1 MKKKI
6 INGLLFAVALVAA
19 TSSFVSCKD
28 YEGDNYAELN
38 EKYTALQ
45 AAYLAQVSAM
55 QDYVLTSR
63 YNSETGYS
71 AAELAAKGT
80 IKARLD
86 DLEEYQES
94 LENDSFPKYAKLIHE
109 NNLAI
114 AKAQGLAERD
124 SAYLRSLLAGW
135 DNGGTLGDMV
145 AEAAGLLT
153 ALKSDTAKYNFA
165 YDTLSTY
172 YKQWNEAVKVADSAW
187 NFVNKGKVNVLGKDI
202 ENLQE
207 MATLYDSAIA
217 DLHERIDSLCD
228 EMDAIKETI
237 KKEVTGIEI
246 QGTINPI
253 YGTFAYPVGLKSY
266 VLATYYGEIDAPVFF
281 PAGDTDGDADFWVGG
296 VAGVLTS
303 ELKDIKAP
311 GFGGPA
317 ALKLNKGIV
326 MDETVGNAGTLYVT
340 VNPSNVDFTGKEFS
354 LRSSNNAVSKVV
366 LSDLVATDDV
376 LTWGARRASANGF
389 YKATATISKDV
400 VKDVALSFNFDA
412 IKTEAKGILDNF
424 TSTSA
429 REAVVDV
436 AKLGLAVMNAMP
448 KNVPQLG
455 VQAQWKDDLT
465 GWKNYVSKYELAA
478 VSAKPLGYDF
488 LYNVSYADKVVKLQ
502 NALIAKEKAYSMELI
517 NKIKGM
523 INVSIGYPEGTGTI
537 TVEDEADGK
546 HIYLTLPDYNISAS
560 GTIPTAQVTV
570 DGTLY
575 NIVFSSTT
583 LDVDGTA
590 TPANKADITSLF
602 NAISKGIEN
611 SLAGIN
617 GKASDLINTLLNK
630 VINVENKFFGKLAS
644 VAGNPNRFILPAMLA
659 SNQSLGY
666 FYPSRNWFT
675 PTLVKAGETI
685 KLYPTSLTGEVV
697 APAFKKYVAILTGP
711 TAGKNY
717 NTGDLN
723 TVLEG
728 NKYNMFEPIEITLTE
743 KGVYEFIYEALGY
756 NGKISGKKY
765 YIEVY

>member
-1 MKKKI
+1 M
-6 INGLLFAVALVAA
+6 
-19 TSSFVSCKD
+19 
-28 YEGDNYAELN
+28 
-38 EKYTALQ
+38 
-45 AAYLAQVSAM
+45 
-55 QDYVLTSR
+55 R
-63 YNSETGYS
+63 
-71 AAELAAKGT
+71 
-80 IKARLD
+80 
-86 DLEEYQES
+86 
-94 LENDSFPKYAKLIHE
+94 P
-109 NNLAI
+109 
-114 AKAQGLAERD
+114 
-124 SAYLRSLLAGW
+124 LRW
-135 DNGGTLGDMV
+135 
-145 AEAAGLLT
+145 
-153 ALKSDTAKYNFA
+153 
-165 YDTLSTY
+165 TY

-246 QGTINPI
+246 QATINPI
-253 YGTFAYPVGLKSY
+253 YGTFAYPFDLQSN
-266 VLATYYGEIDAPVFF
+266 VLATYYGEVDATVFF
-281 PAGDTDGDADFWVGG
+281 PAADGEDADFWVGS
-296 VAGVLTS
+296 VPAVLAS

-354 LRSSNNAVSKVV
+354 LRSSDNKISKVV
-366 LSDLVATDDV
+366 LSDLEASDDL

-389 YKATATISKDV
+389 YKAQATISKDV

-412 IKTEAKGILDNF
+412 IKTEVKGILDNF
-424 TSTSA
+424 TSISA
-429 REAVVDV
+429 REAAVDV

-448 KNVPQLG
+448 TNVPRLG

-488 LYNVSYADKVVKLQ
+488 LYGVNYADKVVKLQ
-502 NALIAKEKAYSMELI
+502 NALIAKEKAYSQELI
-517 NKIKGM
+517 NQIASA
-523 INVSIGYPEGTGTI
+523 ISISIGYPADGGAISVTTDADGTKHVWLTVNATVPSQNITIGDGDLYNGTI
-537 TVEDEADGK
+537 SGTSVKVPNGPYTLTFAQTTAGATAEITTLFEAIQNAVNTTGIKNTVE
-546 HIYLTLPDYNISAS
+546 TN
-560 GTIPTAQVTV
+560 V
-570 DGTLY
+570 
-575 NIVFSSTT
+575 
-583 LDVDGTA
+583 
-590 TPANKADITSLF
+590 NKV
-602 NAISKGIEN
+602 
-611 SLAGIN
+611 
-617 GKASDLINTLLNK
+617 LNK
-630 VINVENKFFGKLAS
+630 IINVENKIFGKVAS
-644 VAGNPNRFILPAMLA
+644 FAGNPNRFILPAMLA
-659 SNQSLGY
+659 SNESLGY
-666 FYPSRNWFT
+666 FYPSRNWFS

-711 TAGKNY
+711 TANKNY

-728 NKYNMFEPIEITLTE
+728 SKYNLNQPIEITLTE

>member
-55 QDYVLTSR
+55 NDYVLTSR

-80 IKARLD
+80 IKKRLD
-86 DLEEYQES
+86 DLEKDTAS
-94 LENDSFPKYAKLIHE
+94 LAARIAA
-109 NNLAI
+109 NNKAI
-114 AKAQGLAERD
+114 ATAQGLAERD
-124 SAYLRSLLAGW
+124 SAYLRSLLKGW

-187 NFVNKGKVNVLGKDI
+187 NFVNKGKVTVLGKDI

-207 MATLYDSAIA
+207 MATLYDGAIA
-217 DLHERIDSLCD
+217 ELKEKIDSLCD

-266 VLATYYGEIDAPVFF
+266 VLATYYGELDAPVFF

-424 TSTSA
+424 TQTSA
-429 REAVVDV
+429 REAAVDI

-478 VSAKPLGYDF
+478 VSAKPLGFDF
-488 LYNVSYADKVVKLQ
+488 LYGVNYAPKVVKIKD
-502 NALIAKEKAYSMELI
+502 AVTAKERAYEKEIEKYLTI
-517 NKIKGM
+517 QFDL
-523 INVSIGYPEGTGTI
+523 PETAGNIQT
-537 TVEDEADGK
+537 DADGK
-546 HIYLTLPDYNISAS
+546 VWIVIPAGEAINKTYGIGDWLNTTIQTPSGNKTIKVPETVVTL
-560 GTIPTAQVTV
+560 
-570 DGTLY
+570 
-575 NIVFSSTT
+575 
-583 LDVDGTA
+583 
-590 TPANKADITSLF
+590 ANGEIKVEITSLF
-602 NAISKGIEN
+602 AAINSSIAKKTDDIKSKMQSLLDKLIAKQN
-611 SLAGIN
+611 SIFDKVAG
-617 GKASDLINTLLNK
+617 A
-630 VINVENKFFGKLAS
+630 
-644 VAGNPNRFILPAMLA
+644 AGNPNRFILPAMLA
-659 SNQSLGY
+659 SNESLGY
-666 FYPSRNWFT
+666 FYPSRTYFY
-675 PTLVKAGETI
+675 PTQVKAGETI
-685 KLYPTSLTGEVV
+685 KLYPTTLTGEVV
-697 APAFKKYVAILTGP
+697 APAFKKYVAILRGP
-711 TAGKNY
+711 NASKNY

-728 NKYNMFEPIEITLTE
+728 SKYNLQDPIEITLTE

>member
-80 IKARLD
+80 IKKRLD
-86 DLEEYQES
+86 DLEKDTAS
-94 LENDSFPKYAKLIHE
+94 LAARIAA
-109 NNLAI
+109 NNKAI
-114 AKAQGLAERD
+114 ATAQGLAERD
-124 SAYLRSLLAGW
+124 SAYLRSLLKGW

-246 QGTINPI
+246 QATINPI

-326 MDETVGNAGTLYVT
+326 MDETEGNAGTLYVT

-488 LYNVSYADKVVKLQ
+488 LYDVNYAPKVVKIKDAVTAKERAYEKEIEKMIALQ
-502 NALIAKEKAYSMELI
+502 FGLAEGTYGDIIVKDGKYWMDTNKSGEVEPDSDMDITAIITTIREPLETASTNAQTKMQSVLNKLIAKQ
-517 NKIKGM
+517 N
-523 INVSIGYPEGTGTI
+523 SIFDK
-537 TVEDEADGK
+537 V
-546 HIYLTLPDYNISAS
+546 
-560 GTIPTAQVTV
+560 
-570 DGTLY
+570 
-575 NIVFSSTT
+575 
-583 LDVDGTA
+583 
-590 TPANKADITSLF
+590 
-602 NAISKGIEN
+602 
-611 SLAGIN
+611 AG
-617 GKASDLINTLLNK
+617 A
-630 VINVENKFFGKLAS
+630 
-644 VAGNPNRFILPAMLA
+644 AGNPNRFILPAMLA
-659 SNQSLGY
+659 SNESLGY
-666 FYPSRNWFT
+666 FYPSRNWFA
-675 PTLVKAGETI
+675 PTQVKAGETI

-728 NKYNMFEPIEITLTE
+728 SKYNLNQPIEITLTE

>member
-1 MKKKI
+1 
-6 INGLLFAVALVAA
+6 
-19 TSSFVSCKD
+19 
-28 YEGDNYAELN
+28 
-38 EKYTALQ
+38 
-45 AAYLAQVSAM
+45 
-55 QDYVLTSR
+55 
-63 YNSETGYS
+63 
-71 AAELAAKGT
+71 
-80 IKARLD
+80 
-86 DLEEYQES
+86 
-94 LENDSFPKYAKLIHE
+94 LIHD
-109 NNLAI
+109 NNVAI

-145 AEAAGLLT
+145 TEAAGLLT
-153 ALKSDTAKYNFA
+153 ALKSDTAKYKFA

-326 MDETVGNAGTLYVT
+326 MDKTVGNAGTLYVT

-455 VQAQWKDDLT
+455 VQAQWQDTT

-488 LYNVSYADKVVKLQ
+488 LYDVNYADKVVKLK
-502 NALIAKEKAYSMELI
+502 NALIAKEKAYSQELI

-523 INVSIGYPEGTGTI
+523 INVTIGMPESAGSIQ
-537 TVEDEADGK
+537 VVDEADGK
-546 HIYLTLPDYNISAS
+546 HIYLVLPNYNISAS
-560 GTIPTAQVTV
+560 GNLPTTIKIGSVTYPCTFTPA
-570 DGTLY
+570 TLTV
-575 NIVFSSTT
+575 N
-583 LDVDGTA
+583 GTA
-590 TPANKADITSLF
+590 TPAQKADITSLF
-602 NAISKGIEN
+602 TAISKGIEN

-728 NKYNMFEPIEITLTE
+728 NKYNLSQPIEITLTE

>member
-80 IKARLD
+80 IKKRLD
-86 DLEEYQES
+86 DLEKDTAS
-94 LENDSFPKYAKLIHE
+94 LAARIAA
-109 NNLAI
+109 NNKAI
-114 AKAQGLAERD
+114 ATAQGLAERD
-124 SAYLRSLLAGW
+124 SAYLRSLLKGW

-153 ALKSDTAKYNFA
+153 ALKSDIAKYNFA

-246 QGTINPI
+246 QATINPI
-253 YGTFAYPVGLKSY
+253 YGTFAYPFDLQSN
-266 VLATYYGEIDAPVFF
+266 VLATYYGEVDATVFF
-281 PAGDTDGDADFWVGG
+281 PAADGEDADFWVGS
-296 VAGVLTS
+296 VPAVLAS

-317 ALKLNKGIV
+317 ALKLNKGVV
-326 MDETVGNAGTLYVT
+326 MDETEGNAGTLYVT

-354 LRSSNNAVSKVV
+354 LRSSDNKISKVV
-366 LSDLVATDDV
+366 LSDLEASDDV

-389 YKATATISKDV
+389 YKAQATISKDV

-412 IKTEAKGILDNF
+412 IKTEVKGILDNF
-424 TSTSA
+424 TSISA
-429 REAVVDV
+429 REAAVDV

-448 KNVPQLG
+448 TNVPRLG

-488 LYNVSYADKVVKLQ
+488 LYDVNYAPKVVKIKDAVTAKERAYEKEIEKMIALQ
-502 NALIAKEKAYSMELI
+502 FGLAEGTYGDIIVKDGKYWMDTNKSGEVEPDSDMDITAIITTIREPLETASTNAQTKMQSVLNKLIAKQ
-517 NKIKGM
+517 N
-523 INVSIGYPEGTGTI
+523 SIFDK
-537 TVEDEADGK
+537 V
-546 HIYLTLPDYNISAS
+546 
-560 GTIPTAQVTV
+560 
-570 DGTLY
+570 
-575 NIVFSSTT
+575 
-583 LDVDGTA
+583 
-590 TPANKADITSLF
+590 
-602 NAISKGIEN
+602 
-611 SLAGIN
+611 AG
-617 GKASDLINTLLNK
+617 A
-630 VINVENKFFGKLAS
+630 
-644 VAGNPNRFILPAMLA
+644 AGNPNRFILPAMLA
-659 SNQSLGY
+659 SNESLGY
-666 FYPSRNWFT
+666 FYPSRNWFA
-675 PTLVKAGETI
+675 PTQVKAGETI
-685 KLYPTSLTGEVV
+685 KLYPTTLTGEVV

-711 TAGKNY
+711 TANKNY

-728 NKYNMFEPIEITLTE
+728 SKYNLNQPIEITLTE

>member
-38 EKYTALQ
+38 EKYSTLQ
-45 AAYLAQVSAM
+45 AAFDAQVDAM
-55 QDYVLTSR
+55 NKYVLQSQYDGEVGTNYSHAKTIQQR
-63 YNSETGYS
+63 LNELETDTAS
-71 AAELAAKGT
+71 LAKRIHDNNVAIAT
-80 IKARLD
+80 VAH
-86 DLEEYQES
+86 
-94 LENDSFPKYAKLIHE
+94 NDSAFWWKLVKGWDKNGELMDI
-109 NNLAI
+109 I
-114 AKAQGLAERD
+114 SKAGD
-124 SAYLRSLLAGW
+124 LLA
-135 DNGGTLGDMV
+135 D
-145 AEAAGLLT
+145 
-153 ALKSDTAKYNFA
+153 LKSDTANYNFA

-187 NFVNKGKVNVLGKDI
+187 TFVNKGKVNVLGKEI

-207 MATLYDSAIA
+207 MATLYDGAIEE
-217 DLHERIDSLCD
+217 LQEKIDSLSD
-228 EMDAIKETI
+228 EIDAIKEVL

-281 PAGDTDGDADFWVGG
+281 PAGDEDGDADFWVGG

-311 GFGGPA
+311 

-424 TSTSA
+424 TQTSA
-429 REAVVDV
+429 REAAVDV

-488 LYNVSYADKVVKLQ
+488 LYDVNYADKVVKLQ
-502 NALIAKEKAYSMELI
+502 NALIAKEKAYSQELI
-517 NKIKGM
+517 NKIAQM
-523 INVSIGYPEGTGTI
+523 IVVNIPWPNEVT
-537 TVEDEADGK
+537 TV
-546 HIYLTLPDYNISAS
+546 P
-560 GTIPTAQVTV
+560 TV
-570 DGTLY
+570 DGVYTM
-575 NIVFSSTT
+575 TGA
-583 LDVDGTA
+583 DG
-590 TPANKADITSLF
+590 NKHVYMRVTF
-602 NAISKGIEN
+602 NASTSSPAATVTINNGDWGTVGGQPIPNDASGKISIIIPQITAGATKDIEITELFTSISSGIQSALSGIKGQASDVIN
-611 SLAGIN
+611 SL
-617 GKASDLINTLLNK
+617 LNRI
-630 VINVENKFFGKLAS
+630 INVENKVFGKLAS
-644 VAGNPNRFILPAMLA
+644 AAGNPNRFILPAMLA
-659 SNQSLGY
+659 SNESLGY
-666 FYPSRNWFT
+666 FYPSRNWFA

-685 KLYPTSLTGEVV
+685 KLYPTSLTAEVV

-728 NKYNMFEPIEITLTE
+728 SKYNLQDPIEITLTE

>member
-80 IKARLD
+80 IKKRLD
-86 DLEEYQES
+86 DLEKDTAS
-94 LENDSFPKYAKLIHE
+94 LAARIAA
-109 NNLAI
+109 NNKAI
-114 AKAQGLAERD
+114 ATAQGLAERD
-124 SAYLRSLLAGW
+124 SAYLRSLLKGW
-135 DNGGTLGDMV
+135 DNGGKLGDMV

-317 ALKLNKGIV
+317 AFKQNKGIV

-429 REAVVDV
+429 REAVVDI

-478 VSAKPLGYDF
+478 VSAKPLGFDF
-488 LYNVSYADKVVKLQ
+488 LYGVNYAPKVVKIKDAVTAKERAYEKEIEKYISIQFGLPETSGNIINDGNGHLYLRIPANTITLPIAAGQ
-502 NALIAKEKAYSMELI
+502 FYNATPTGLTSAIVIPSTPITLANGNNIDIEITDLFKAINSSIAEQTDAVKSKMQSVLDKLIAKQ
-517 NKIKGM
+517 N
-523 INVSIGYPEGTGTI
+523 SIFDK
-537 TVEDEADGK
+537 V
-546 HIYLTLPDYNISAS
+546 
-560 GTIPTAQVTV
+560 
-570 DGTLY
+570 
-575 NIVFSSTT
+575 
-583 LDVDGTA
+583 
-590 TPANKADITSLF
+590 
-602 NAISKGIEN
+602 
-611 SLAGIN
+611 AG
-617 GKASDLINTLLNK
+617 A
-630 VINVENKFFGKLAS
+630 
-644 VAGNPNRFILPAMLA
+644 AGNPNRFILPALLA

-666 FYPSRNWFT
+666 FYPSRVWDG
-675 PTLVKAGETI
+675 PTQVKAGETI

-697 APAFKKYVAILTGP
+697 APAFKKYVAILRGP
-711 TAGKNY
+711 DASKNY

-728 NKYNMFEPIEITLTE
+728 SKYNLNQPIEITLTE

>member
-38 EKYTALQ
+38 EKYTTLQ
-45 AAYLAQVSAM
+45 AAYLAQVAAM
-55 QDYVLTSR
+55 QDYVLTSK
-63 YNSETGYS
+63 YEGEVGANYDKS
-71 AAELAAKGT
+71 KGT
-80 IKARLD
+80 IQARLNALEKDTASLADRILKNNQAITYATALAKADSARSWNDSIRIDKLQNAMQKAWGD
-86 DLEEYQES
+86 DLEDAMMKAAKVAATVAK
-94 LENDSFPKYAKLIHE
+94 DSDKW
-109 NNLAI
+109 N
-114 AKAQGLAERD
+114 KAVE
-124 SAYLRSLLAGW
+124 
-135 DNGGTLGDMV
+135 
-145 AEAAGLLT
+145 
-153 ALKSDTAKYNFA
+153 
-165 YDTLSTY
+165 
-172 YKQWNEAVKVADSAW
+172 VADSAW
-187 NFVNKGKVNVLGKDI
+187 NWIKSGKDAKDLEYKNLAEMI
-202 ENLQE
+202 EDFKEADKALQ
-207 MATLYDSAIA
+207 DQ
-217 DLHERIDSLCD
+217 IDALREDVDKILES
-228 EMDAIKETI
+228 I

-253 YGTFAYPVGLKSY
+253 YGTFAYPVGMKSY

-317 ALKLNKGIV
+317 AFKQNKGIV

-340 VNPSNVDFTGKEFS
+340 VNPSNVDFTGKEFT
-354 LRSSNNAVSKVV
+354 LRSSDNKISKVV

-400 VKDVALSFNFDA
+400 VKDVALSFKFDA
-412 IKTEAKGILDNF
+412 LKTEVKGILDNF
-424 TSTSA
+424 TSISA
-429 REAVVDV
+429 REAVVDI

-488 LYNVSYADKVVKLQ
+488 LYDVNYAPKVVKIKDAVTAKERAYEKEIESYINIQLGLPANDPNTNIEVDEANKKIYLVVKNETVGKINPSSWTVGGMPVTGTAVSLPNGDLKLDITPLFDAINGTIAQ
-502 NALIAKEKAYSMELI
+502 KTDDIKSKMQSVLNKLIAKQ
-517 NKIKGM
+517 N
-523 INVSIGYPEGTGTI
+523 SIFDK
-537 TVEDEADGK
+537 V
-546 HIYLTLPDYNISAS
+546 
-560 GTIPTAQVTV
+560 
-570 DGTLY
+570 
-575 NIVFSSTT
+575 
-583 LDVDGTA
+583 
-590 TPANKADITSLF
+590 
-602 NAISKGIEN
+602 
-611 SLAGIN
+611 AG
-617 GKASDLINTLLNK
+617 A
-630 VINVENKFFGKLAS
+630 
-644 VAGNPNRFILPAMLA
+644 AGNPNRFILPALLA
-659 SNQSLGY
+659 SNESVGY
-666 FYPSRNWFT
+666 FYPSRNWFS
-675 PTLVKAGETI
+675 PTEVKAGETI
-685 KLYPTSLTGEVV
+685 KLYPTTLTGEVV
-697 APAFKKYVAILTGP
+697 APAFKKYVAILRGP
-711 TAGKNY
+711 NASKNY

-728 NKYNMFEPIEITLTE
+728 SKYNLNQPIEITLTE

>member
-55 QDYVLTSR
+55 NDYVLTSR

-80 IKARLD
+80 IKKRLD
-86 DLEEYQES
+86 DLEKDTAS
-94 LENDSFPKYAKLIHE
+94 LAARIAA
-109 NNLAI
+109 NNKAI
-114 AKAQGLAERD
+114 ATAQGLAERD
-124 SAYLRSLLAGW
+124 SAYLRSLLKGW

-187 NFVNKGKVNVLGKDI
+187 NFVNKGKVTVLGKDI

-207 MATLYDSAIA
+207 MATLYDGAIA
-217 DLHERIDSLCD
+217 ELKEKIDSLCD

-354 LRSSNNAVSKVV
+354 LRTTNKAASKVV
-366 LSDLVATDDV
+366 LSDLEATDDM
-376 LTWGARRASANGF
+376 LTWGAHRASANGF

-424 TSTSA
+424 TQTSA
-429 REAVVDV
+429 REAAVDV

-455 VQAQWKDDLT
+455 VMAEWKDLT
-465 GWKNYVSKYELAA
+465 GWKNYQSQCELAA

-488 LYNVSYADKVVKLQ
+488 LYDVNYAPKVVKIKD
-502 NALIAKEKAYSMELI
+502 AVTAKERAYEKEI
-517 NKIKGM
+517 EQM
-523 INVSIGYPEGTGTI
+523 IALQFGLAPGTYGDI
-537 TVEDEADGK
+537 IVDANGKYWLDMDKDGAV
-546 HIYLTLPDYNISAS
+546 DSAK
-560 GTIPTAQVTV
+560 
-570 DGTLY
+570 DM
-575 NIVFSSTT
+575 
-583 LDVDGTA
+583 
-590 TPANKADITSLF
+590 DITAIITTIAEPLEKASA
-602 NAISKGIEN
+602 NAQNKMQNVLNKLISVQNKVFDK
-611 SLAGIN
+611 LAG
-617 GKASDLINTLLNK
+617 A
-630 VINVENKFFGKLAS
+630 
-644 VAGNPNRFILPAMLA
+644 AGNPNRFILPAMLA
-659 SNQSLGY
+659 SNESLGY
-666 FYPSRNWFT
+666 FYPSRIWT
-675 PTLVKAGETI
+675 APTLVKAGETI
-685 KLYPTSLTGEVV
+685 KLYPTTLTGEVV
-697 APAFKKYVAILTGP
+697 APAFKKYVAILSGP
-711 TAGKNY
+711 TASKNY

-728 NKYNMFEPIEITLTE
+728 SKYNLQDPIEITLTE

>member
-502 NALIAKEKAYSMELI
+502 NALIAKEKAYSQEVINQVAQALAFSLNLGTI
-517 NKIKGM
+517 STPNVVVDATGVKIVIPANSLTVSGNVQVEGNNVIIPAGHFSAGVPSADTQLTYSVSNNKIEIDITPLFQAIETA
-523 INVSIGYPEGTGTI
+523 INNQLGKVNT
-537 TVEDEADGK
+537 TVE
-546 HIYLTLPDYNISAS
+546 TN
-560 GTIPTAQVTV
+560 VTKV
-570 DGTLY
+570 
-575 NIVFSSTT
+575 
-583 LDVDGTA
+583 
-590 TPANKADITSLF
+590 
-602 NAISKGIEN
+602 
-611 SLAGIN
+611 
-617 GKASDLINTLLNK
+617 LNK
-630 VINVENKFFGKLAS
+630 VIDIENKIFGKVAS
-644 VAGNPNRFILPAMLA
+644 FAGNPNRFILPAMLA

-666 FYPSRNWFT
+666 FYPSRNWFS
-675 PTLVKAGETI
+675 PTQVKAGETI

-728 NKYNMFEPIEITLTE
+728 NKYNLSQPIEITLTE

>member
-1 MKKKI
+1 
-6 INGLLFAVALVAA
+6 
-19 TSSFVSCKD
+19 
-28 YEGDNYAELN
+28 
-38 EKYTALQ
+38 
-45 AAYLAQVSAM
+45 
-55 QDYVLTSR
+55 
-63 YNSETGYS
+63 
-71 AAELAAKGT
+71 
-80 IKARLD
+80 
-86 DLEEYQES
+86 
-94 LENDSFPKYAKLIHE
+94 
-109 NNLAI
+109 
-114 AKAQGLAERD
+114 
-124 SAYLRSLLAGW
+124 
-135 DNGGTLGDMV
+135 
-145 AEAAGLLT
+145 
-153 ALKSDTAKYNFA
+153 
-165 YDTLSTY
+165 
-172 YKQWNEAVKVADSAW
+172 
-187 NFVNKGKVNVLGKDI
+187 
-202 ENLQE
+202 

-317 ALKLNKGIV
+317 AFKQNKGIV

-488 LYNVSYADKVVKLQ
+488 LYDVNYAPQVVKLQ
-502 NALIAKEKAYSMELI
+502 NALIAKEKAYSI
-517 NKIKGM
+517 NITIGLPETSGN
-523 INVSIGYPEGTGTI
+523 IVVDANGDIWLTVGTVNVTASTPATTSFTIPAGSIAAANTLGYANPAIPTADTPV
-537 TVEDEADGK
+537 TV
-546 HIYLTLPDYNISAS
+546 
-560 GTIPTAQVTV
+560 GTIPV
-570 DGTLY
+570 
-575 NIVFSSTT
+575 N
-583 LDVDGTA
+583 GTA
-590 TPANKADITSLF
+590 NVPAIKITSLF
-602 NAISKGIEN
+602 TAISKGIEN

-630 VINVENKFFGKLAS
+630 VINVENKLFGKLAS

-666 FYPSRNWFT
+666 FYPSRNWFS
-675 PTLVKAGETI
+675 PTQVKAGETI

-728 NKYNMFEPIEITLTE
+728 NKYNLSQPIEITLTE

>member
-38 EKYTALQ
+38 EKYATLKD
-45 AAYLAQVSAM
+45 AYDKQVQAM
-55 QDYVLTSR
+55 QDYVLTTR
-63 YNSETGYS
+63 YNAETGYS

-502 NALIAKEKAYSMELI
+502 NALIAKEKAYSQEVINQVAQALAFSLNLGTI
-517 NKIKGM
+517 STPNVVVDATGVKIVIPANSLTVSGNVQVEGNNVIIPAGHFSAGVPSADTQLTYSVSNNKIEIDITPLFQAIETA
-523 INVSIGYPEGTGTI
+523 INNQLGKVNT
-537 TVEDEADGK
+537 TVE
-546 HIYLTLPDYNISAS
+546 TN
-560 GTIPTAQVTV
+560 VTKV
-570 DGTLY
+570 
-575 NIVFSSTT
+575 
-583 LDVDGTA
+583 
-590 TPANKADITSLF
+590 
-602 NAISKGIEN
+602 
-611 SLAGIN
+611 
-617 GKASDLINTLLNK
+617 LNK
-630 VINVENKFFGKLAS
+630 VIDIENKIFGKVAS
-644 VAGNPNRFILPAMLA
+644 FAGNPNRFILPAMLA
-659 SNQSLGY
+659 SNESLGY

-685 KLYPTSLTGEVV
+685 KLYPTSLTAEVV

-728 NKYNMFEPIEITLTE
+728 SKYNLQDPIEITLTE